1 MSKKFIF
8 AFCLL
13 IGLGT
18 AHQAKAQKSI
28 GNSNSSFSHSHNDQA
43 PGTVPSHRTCGSAL
57 GYQNA
62 LDKNPALAEWVE
74 ADRKQYQD
82 YLQDTDRFRTSGT
95 VTIPVVFHVIYSV
108 SQNLV
113 SDSRLQSQIT
123 VLNDD
128 YGRTNSDAGNTP
140 AAFQGIAA
148 NSNIQFCLASED
160 PNGAPTTGINRIQSN
175 LANTQYPSGEAGL
188 KALIQWDHNKYLNV
202 WVVENINSG
211 QVLGYATFPSAA
223 IFNPQL
229 DGVVLSQQYTGVG
242 SPGAPF
248 NLGRTAT
255 HEVGHWLG
263 LYHTFQGGCAGL
275 SQGTCASQGDEV
287 CDTPPT
293 SGPNYNCP
301 GTQNTCNETFPSNQN
316 DMTMNYMDYV
326 NDNCMN
332 MFSTGQSDRMNY
344 YLNTSRSNLIT
355 STGCSNTGGPVTQCP
370 GTDTVNFPVVG
381 TLITYTSTAGG
392 YISGHNSYG
401 DAAKAEYYANTQGF
415 SSVSGMRFLFGA
427 ATAASSNSTVT
438 AKIWDDSNGA
448 PGQVITSET
457 ININDIIAANGDVT
471 VMFTN
476 PVTVSGAF
484 YVGVDID
491 YTTAGDTIALITN
504 TQGDISTNTAWEQFS
519 NGDWYPYDDA
529 SSWGVSLSNSAHPVI
544 EGMEVSV
551 SPANPNIPTG
561 GSIQLITTSTVS
573 NVTYTWSPAT
583 GLSCTTCANP
593 VASPA
598 ASTTYTLTTTDVV
611 ANCTTL
617 TSVMVSV
624 GPVGI
629 ENDLFE
635 EVVSAYPN
643 PSNGNFML
651 EFTSTE
657 INNLDIKVFNNLG
670 QSVYNEKLDGFSG
683 DYRKGIDLNLVP
695 AGVYHLRITNG
706 EKAYFEK
713 LIFN

>member
-1 MSKKFIF
+1 MSKKIIV
-8 AFCLL
+8 AFCLF
-13 IGLGT
+13 IGLGMAQQT
-18 AHQAKAQKSI
+18 KAQKKI
-28 GNSNSSFSHSHNDQA
+28 GNVHSTISHSHSDHGA
-43 PGTVPSHRTCGSAL
+43 SVVPEHRTCGSDL
-57 GYQNA
+57 VYQNA
-62 LDKNPALAEWVE
+62 LDNNPGLAEWVE
-74 ADRKQYQD
+74 ADREHYQD
-82 YLQDTDRFRTSGT
+82 YLENKDQFRTSGT

-108 SQNLV
+108 SANLV
-113 SDSRLQSQIT
+113 SDARLQSQID

-128 YGRTNSDAGNTP
+128 YARTNSDAGNTP

-148 NSNIQFCLASED
+148 NTNIQFCLASED
-160 PNGAPTTGINRIQSN
+160 PNGAPTTGINRLQSS
-175 LANTQYPSGEAGL
+175 LASTQYPSGEAAL
-188 KALIQWDHNKYLNV
+188 KGLIQWDHNKYLNV
-202 WVVENINSG
+202 WVVENINGG
-211 QVLGYATFPSAA
+211 QVLGYATFPGAS

-242 SPGAPF
+242 SSGAPF
-248 NLGRTAT
+248 NRGRTGT

-263 LYHTFQGGCAGL
+263 LFHTFQNGCSGL
-275 SQGTCASQGDEV
+275 TQGTCASQGDEV

-293 SGPNYNCP
+293 AAPNYGCP
-301 GTQNTCNETFPSNQN
+301 GTQNTCSETFPSNQN

-326 NDNCMN
+326 DDNCMN
-332 MFSTGQSDRMNY
+332 MFSTGQSDRMNF
-344 YLNTSRSNLIT
+344 YLNTSRANLLT

-370 GTDTVNFPVVG
+370 GTDTVNFPVQG
-381 TLITYTSTAGG
+381 TLTTYTSNQGG
-392 YISGHNSYG
+392 YISGHNSYM
-401 DAAKAEYYANTQGF
+401 DAAKAEYYANTQGY

-427 ATAASSNSTVT
+427 ATAANSNSSIT
-438 AKIWDDSNGA
+438 AKVWDDSNGE
-448 PGQVITSET
+448 PGQVITSAT
-457 ININDIIAANGDVT
+457 ININDIIAANGDIT
-471 VMFTN
+471 VMFPA

-484 YVGVDID
+484 YVGFDVD
-491 YTTAGDTIALITN
+491 YSTPGDTVALQTN
-504 TQGDISTNTAWEQFS
+504 TQGDVTTNTAWEQFS

-529 SSWGVSLSNSAHPVI
+529 NSWGVALSNSAHPVI

-573 NVTYTWSPAT
+573 NVTYDWSPSA
-583 GLSCTTCANP
+583 GLSCTSCANP
-593 VASPA
+593 TASPA
-598 ASTTYTLTTTDVV
+598 ATTTYTLTTTDVA

-617 TSVMVSV
+617 TSVTVSV

-635 EVVSAYPN
+635 EAVSAYPN

-651 EFTSTE
+651 EFTSAE
-657 INNLDIKVFNNLG
+657 INDLDIQVFNNLG
-670 QSVYNEKLDGFSG
+670 QSVYNEKLERFSG

-706 EKAYFEK
+706 ERAYFQK